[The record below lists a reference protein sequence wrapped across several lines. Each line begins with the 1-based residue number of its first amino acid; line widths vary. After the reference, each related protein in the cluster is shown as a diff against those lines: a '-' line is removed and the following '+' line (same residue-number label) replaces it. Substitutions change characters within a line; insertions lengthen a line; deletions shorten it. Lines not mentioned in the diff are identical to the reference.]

1 MCLVLAA
8 VGSGSR
14 PFYAAAIV
22 AAPSVVRAAVMSPAP
37 CVVQDTWYPV
47 NGHPLL
53 SPQSL
58 PRRTDSKSPRRRI
71 RCVVVYIGA
80 PPPLSLHST
89 VGAVGRTSIAAIVVC
104 L

>member
-58 PRRTDSKSPRRRI
+58 AMGLTVNHHAAES
-71 RCVVVYIGA
+71 GA
-80 PPPLSLHST
+80 
-89 VGAVGRTSIAAIVVC
+89 
-104 L
+104 